1 MHPKVLALEA
11 AARCPSPGDIPIP
24 KYFTV
29 PADVAMELRQ
39 MDSMA
44 AGDKLNSLMS
54 EHLRRIMAKRSRAK
68 RHLVDE
74 TMHFPKVL
82 RREIEVQRLSD
93 ALNKE
98 APLPAVVDR
107 RPVCDLWGC
116 DQSVNEE
123 CGHQ

>member
-1 MHPKVLALEA
+1 MALEA

-24 KYFTV
+24 KYITV
-29 PADVAMELRQ
+29 PADVAMALRN
-39 MDSMA
+39 MDPMA
-44 AGDKLNSLMS
+44 ARDKLNSLMS
-54 EHLRRIMAKRSRAK
+54 EHLRRLMAKRSRA
-68 RHLVDE
+68 RRQLVDE

-116 DQSVNEE
+116 DQSTNEE